1 MATSIFAGNPSHV
14 TGSGYLGEYLYLVR
28 FPRLFYREFSGLGLD
43 ADGVTLYICGQTHLT
58 R

>member
-28 FPRLFYREFSGLGLD
+28 FSRLFYRKFSGLGLD
-43 ADGVTLYICGQTHLT
+43 AIGLGLLTSVTSPQ
-58 R
+58 